1 MTPKLAGISYKSIA
15 ELNSVILT
23 FFIKRETI
31 LRLVSE
37 SKKHEKS
44 ASELLELR
52 QVKDQLQSSMKSFE
66 KERGDLYQRL
76 AASQETLM
84 AQEKE
89 LQAKER
95 R

>member
-1 MTPKLAGISYKSIA
+1 MQINAIILLSISSLY
-15 ELNSVILT
+15 
-23 FFIKRETI
+23 RETI

-44 ASELLELR
+44 ASELLQLR
-52 QVKDQLQSSMKSFE
+52 QTKDQLQSSMKSFG

-76 AASQETLM
+76 AASQETLT

-89 LQAKER
+89 LQTKDR
-95 R
+95 RYRKF

>member
-1 MTPKLAGISYKSIA
+1 MLYKSIA
-15 ELNSVILT
+15 EFNSVILT
-23 FFIKRETI
+23 FCINLLRETI

-44 ASELLELR
+44 TSELLELR
-52 QVKDQLQSSMKSFE
+52 QTKDQLQSSMKSFE
-66 KERGDLYQRL
+66 KERGDLYQRM
-76 AASQETLM
+76 AASQETLT

>member
-1 MTPKLAGISYKSIA
+1 M
-15 ELNSVILT
+15 
-23 FFIKRETI
+23 
-31 LRLVSE
+31 SE

-44 ASELLELR
+44 ASEVLELR
-52 QVKDQLQSSMKSFE
+52 QAKDQLQSLMKSFE

-76 AASQETLM
+76 AASQETLT

-95 R
+95 RYNIIETR

>member
-1 MTPKLAGISYKSIA
+1 MSYKSIA
-15 ELNSVILT
+15 EFNSVILT

-52 QVKDQLQSSMKSFE
+52 QAKDQLQSSMKSFE

-76 AASQETLM
+76 AASQETLTD
-84 AQEKE
+84 QEKE